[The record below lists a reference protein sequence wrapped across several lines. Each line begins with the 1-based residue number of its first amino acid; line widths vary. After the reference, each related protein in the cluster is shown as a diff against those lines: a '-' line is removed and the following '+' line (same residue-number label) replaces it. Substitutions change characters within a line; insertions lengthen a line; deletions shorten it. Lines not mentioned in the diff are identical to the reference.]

1 MQTARRAS
9 LNDANSQA
17 RPDLGRR
24 RRVGVLLSVAL
35 VVLGLDVVTKVV
47 AVDRLTGR
55 DPIEIVDGVL
65 TLRLVRNPGAAFGVA
80 EGLTIVFTVVAIV
93 VTIAVLRTARRL
105 YSLPWAVAL
114 GMLLGGAVGNL
125 VDRLLRSPGPLRGH
139 VVDFLE
145 LPNWPVFNV
154 ADSSIVC
161 SGALMIV
168 LAARGRRPAGR
179 TSRG

>member
-17 RPDLGRR
+17 RPDLDRR

-35 VVLGLDVVTKVV
+35 VVLGVDVVTKIV
-47 AVDRLTGR
+47 AVDWLSGR
-55 DPIEIVDGVL
+55 DPIEIFDGVL

-80 EGLTIVFTVVAIV
+80 EGLTIVFTVVAV
-93 VTIAVLRTARRL
+93 VVAIAVLRTARRL

-145 LPNWPVFNV
+145 LPNWPVFNM
-154 ADSSIVC
+154 ADASIVC
-161 SGALMIV
+161 SGALMIA
-168 LAARGRRPAGR
+168 LAARGRQLDGTTGR
-179 TSRG
+179 G